1 MPKVAVGQ
9 YAKQNERLVKKIKLT
24 LFEKE
29 MKACKL
35 AGTMGISR
43 NTHFNYMKKPET
55 ITIGALRKYI
65 KILNIPKEDIIAA
78 LYLED

>member
-1 MPKVAVGQ
+1 MPKTSMLGQ
-9 YAKQNERLVKKIKLT
+9 YAKQDERLVKRIKLA

-35 AGTMGISR
+35 ADAMRISR

-65 KILNIPKEDIIAA
+65 RILNIPKEDIIAA
-78 LYLED
+78 LYLD